1 MKSGS
6 SLQRRL
12 GLGLT
17 LGVTL
22 LWLVATLASGLVVR
36 NELDEAF
43 DSALEE
49 TAQRILPLAVT
60 EIVNREEP
68 LLPQQI
74 AMLRPHTELLSYLV
88 RDADGNV
95 LLQSHD
101 VDPSLFDARP
111 QTGFRTLD
119 NHRLYGE
126 SAVSDTIFI
135 EVAEPLAHRRDATR
149 DAVVALLMP
158 LLLLIPVSLLGIW
171 LLVRFSLRSVL
182 AYKGAIESRGAGDL
196 SPVTVARLP
205 AEIEPVAQAVNQ
217 LMERLRRALESE
229 RSFTANSAH
238 ELRTPLAA
246 SLAQVQRLR
255 REAPDG
261 PLQQRVDQIESA
273 LRRLVRLS
281 EKLMQLA
288 KAEGGALVSIE
299 PHDVDPVL
307 VHVVEEC
314 RRAFAGRALQLSVP
328 EQTPVFTTLDVDAF
342 AILVRNLL
350 ENALK
355 YGDKQQPVMVSLS
368 QTGLLRISNGGPVVP
383 EAVLAKLTARFVR
396 APGSHCTSHSGIKAG
411 TGLGLAIVDAIASG
425 AGGSVTL
432 YSPALGRTDGFEAQ
446 VQLPS
451 KIGATR

>member
-1 MKSGS
+1 MRSSS

-111 QTGFRTLD
+111 RSGFRTLD

-126 SAVSDTIFI
+126 SAVSDTMFI

-149 DAVVALLMP
+149 DAVMALLMP
-158 LLLLIPVSLLGIW
+158 LLLLIPISLLGIW

-182 AYKGAIESRGAGDL
+182 AYKGAIESRGVGDL

-229 RSFTANSAH
+229 RCFTANSAH

-246 SLAQVQRLR
+246 ALAQVQRLR

-261 PLQQRVDQIESA
+261 PLQQRVNQIESA
-273 LRRLVRLS
+273 LHRLVRLS

-288 KAEGGALVSIE
+288 KAEGGALVATE
-299 PHDVDPVL
+299 PHDVAPVL
-307 VHVVEEC
+307 DHVVEEC
-314 RRAFAGRALQLSVP
+314 RRAFAGRTLQLSVP

-355 YGDKQQPVMVSLS
+355 YGDEQQPVMVSLS
-368 QTGLLRISNGGPVVP
+368 PTGVLRVSNGGPVVP
-383 EAVLAKLTARFVR
+383 AVILTGLTARFAR
-396 APGSHCTSHSGIKAG
+396 APGTYSSAKAG
-411 TGLGLAIVDAIASG
+411 SGLGLAIVDAIARG
-425 AGGSVTL
+425 AGTSLTL
-432 YSPALGRTDGFEAQ
+432 HSPASNRQDGFEAV
-446 VQLPS
+446 VQLPQ
-451 KIGATR
+451 